1 MKRIKLLKHLEKHG
15 CRLYREGS
23 RHTLYM
29 NPYNNKVTTIPR
41 HIEIVDFLALKICK
55 DLDVDPPKK

>member
-1 MKRIKLLKHLEKHG
+1 MDRKKLLRHLEKHG

-23 RHTLYM
+23 KHTLFI

-41 HIEIVDFLALKICK
+41 HREIVNFLVSKICK
-55 DLDVDPPKK
+55 DLDVDLPK